1 MCRNIQAFVCYSLV
15 FYAKVIQ
22 AQKKAGDFMKHIKN
36 TWELFILDWKRI
48 FKNPVATF
56 LIVALMIIPSLY
68 AWFNI
73 KALWDPYSN
82 TGELPIAV
90 YSDDQ
95 TATFQ
100 DKSVNIGD
108 EVLKNLKKNK
118 QLGWRFVDSKKEL
131 DKGVQS
137 GKYFA
142 GIYLP
147 KDFSKD
153 LLSFTSGDINKPKI
167 EYSINEKINAIA
179 PKITSKG
186 ASSIQSQISEEF
198 IKTAS
203 STLIKTFNDIGYD
216 IDKNMVSIQKVKSMI
231 LDTDANIGTIDTYA
245 KQVTDLHGKMPELK
259 EKLAKA
265 NDAMKYLPE
274 VDALGEKIVELNG
287 KMPSI
292 KEQASVILTLQEK
305 IPEIQNAGR
314 QIAMIDEDFA
324 SVEQTMSEG
333 IQEAKQ
339 GLEIIQ
345 QVQTALPDIRKLGDQ
360 ANDLGNV
367 TLDGATQLEK
377 ALPSITNSVNVTIE
391 SLQTISSNINSIA
404 GQINQ
409 LIADGELT
417 PEERQQ
423 LGEILNRFSE
433 SLTNQIVAANQ
444 LIDTLT
450 KLQEAAGNNDL
461 AIPIQGLKDLISVLT
476 GLQKRIDEIDVNST
490 TVEDIKN
497 VVKEI
502 QIVSKEVSKSLS
514 GVTANNVS
522 NTVSNITSKLIA
534 TIQNAQGQLNK
545 AQQIDFE
552 GLLSSTSQTVTN
564 AISLLEKYQAE
575 MPAIKQE
582 IHDANTMLNGNMETI
597 VNGINRGA
605 DLYKNDL
612 PVIQDK
618 VSKAAA
624 FMQNDYPGI
633 RKDLT
638 NTLKTVNEKM
648 PDVEAAL
655 DKANELIINDWPNIK
670 TGLHKAANAIRKGE
684 KEVDLGEILKLLKL
698 DANKE
703 SDFFTQPVEVKEHA
717 VYPIANNGSASTPFY
732 TALCLWVGAVLFSS
746 VATTDVYLEGKDK
759 KRFSKREQFSA
770 RMFTFI
776 VMGIGQALI
785 VTLGNYFALGV
796 DVRNP
801 AYSVWFAVL
810 IAITFMIMVYVL
822 VALFGNVG
830 KGIAIIILVLS
841 ISGGGGNYPIQ
852 VSGKFFQMINPFLPF
867 THAVNLLRESA
878 GGIYWPNAWFAIWIM
893 VGISVVFSIGG
904 AILYPHLEHRSKKF
918 AALAQKSHLFH

>member
-1 MCRNIQAFVCYSLV
+1 
-15 FYAKVIQ
+15 
-22 AQKKAGDFMKHIKN
+22 MKHIKN

-367 TLDGATQLEK
+367 TLDGANKLEK
-377 ALPSITNSVNVTIE
+377 ALPEITRSVATIVKAIE
-391 SLQTISSNINSIA
+391 TISSGINI
-404 GQINQ
+404 GLEQLKDKRLPVEEREQIKQQISENLARQHENILQ
-409 LIADGELT
+409 LI
-417 PEERQQ
+417 Q
-423 LGEILNRFSE
+423 LF
-433 SLTNQIVAANQ
+433 TQ
-444 LIDTLT
+444 
-450 KLQEAAGNNDL
+450 LQEATGSTALQDSIDKLNELNQIISDL
-461 AIPIQGLKDLISVLT
+461 KTVVDG
-476 GLQKRIDEIDVNST
+476 IDVNAVT
-490 TVEDIKN
+490 NDDLTIIQDQAKQVQDTAAKIHPD
-497 VVKEI
+497 EI
-502 QIVSKEVSKSLS
+502 
-514 GVTANNVS
+514 S
-522 NTVSNITSKLIA
+522 NTVSTILNKLTS

-893 VGISVVFSIGG
+893 AGISVVFSIGG

>member
-377 ALPSITNSVNVTIE
+377 ALPGITQSVGTI
-391 SLQTISSNINSIA
+391 LKAIGTISA
-404 GQINQ
+404 GVNTA
-409 LIADGELT
+409 LEDLKNHRL
-417 PEERQQ
+417 PVEEREAIKQQ
-423 LGEILNRFSE
+423 LSE
-433 SLTNQIVAANQ
+433 SLGKQHENIQQ
-444 LIDTLT
+444 LIQLFTQI
-450 KLQEAAGNNDL
+450 QEATGNTDL
-461 AIPIQGLKDLISVLT
+461 QDTINRLNTIDGIVVRLKTDV
-476 GLQKRIDEIDVNST
+476 DNIDVNAVT
-490 TVEDIKN
+490 DADLNAIQAEAQQVEATVNSINPDAIE
-497 VVKEI
+497 
-502 QIVSKEVSKSLS
+502 
-514 GVTANNVS
+514 
-522 NTVSNITSKLIA
+522 NTVKTILDKLIA

-759 KRFSKREQFSA
+759 KRFSKWEQFSA

>member
-367 TLDGATQLEK
+367 TLDGANKLEK
-377 ALPSITNSVNVTIE
+377 ALPDITRSVGTIVKAIE
-391 SLQTISSNINSIA
+391 TISSGINI
-404 GQINQ
+404 GLEQLKDKRLPVEEREQIKQQISENLARQHENILQ
-409 LIADGELT
+409 LI
-417 PEERQQ
+417 Q
-423 LGEILNRFSE
+423 LF
-433 SLTNQIVAANQ
+433 TQ
-444 LIDTLT
+444 
-450 KLQEAAGNNDL
+450 LQEATGSTALQDSIDKLNELNQIISDL
-461 AIPIQGLKDLISVLT
+461 KTVVDG
-476 GLQKRIDEIDVNST
+476 IDVNSVT
-490 TVEDIKN
+490 NDDLTIIQDQAKQVQDTAAKIHPD
-497 VVKEI
+497 EI
-502 QIVSKEVSKSLS
+502 
-514 GVTANNVS
+514 S
-522 NTVSNITSKLIA
+522 NTVSTILNKLTS

>member
-367 TLDGATQLEK
+367 TLDGANKLEK
-377 ALPSITNSVNVTIE
+377 ALPDITRSVGTIVKAIE
-391 SLQTISSNINSIA
+391 TISSGINI
-404 GQINQ
+404 GLEQLKDKRLPVEEREQIKQQISENLARQHENILQ
-409 LIADGELT
+409 LI
-417 PEERQQ
+417 Q
-423 LGEILNRFSE
+423 LF
-433 SLTNQIVAANQ
+433 TQ
-444 LIDTLT
+444 
-450 KLQEAAGNNDL
+450 LQEATGSTALQDSIDKLNEVNQFISDL
-461 AIPIQGLKDLISVLT
+461 KTVVDG
-476 GLQKRIDEIDVNST
+476 IDVNSVT
-490 TVEDIKN
+490 NDDLTIIQDQAKQVQDTAAKIYPD
-497 VVKEI
+497 EI
-502 QIVSKEVSKSLS
+502 
-514 GVTANNVS
+514 S
-522 NTVSNITSKLIA
+522 NTVSTILNKLTS

-633 RKDLT
+633 REDLT

>member
-1 MCRNIQAFVCYSLV
+1 
-15 FYAKVIQ
+15 
-22 AQKKAGDFMKHIKN
+22 MKHIKN

-377 ALPSITNSVNVTIE
+377 ALPGITQSVGTI
-391 SLQTISSNINSIA
+391 LKAIGTISA
-404 GQINQ
+404 GVNTA
-409 LIADGELT
+409 LEDLKNHRL
-417 PEERQQ
+417 PVEEREAIKQQ
-423 LGEILNRFSE
+423 LSE
-433 SLTNQIVAANQ
+433 SLGKQHENIQQ
-444 LIDTLT
+444 LIQLFTQM
-450 KLQEAAGNNDL
+450 QEATGSEALQQTIDNLSKADI
-461 AIPIQGLKDLISVLT
+461 AILSVKSAVD
-476 GLQKRIDEIDVNST
+476 GIDVNAVT
-490 TVEDIKN
+490 DKRLE
-497 VVKEI
+497 EI
-502 QIVSKEVSKSLS
+502 QNEAQQIANFVSEKNINPDAVE
-514 GVTANNVS
+514 
-522 NTVSNITSKLIA
+522 NTVKTILDKLIA

-776 VMGIGQALI
+776 VMGVGQALI